1 MPSMRARLS
10 VEVVRPQK
18 STAGLDLV
26 LPGNVQAFL
35 DTPIYARTNG
45 YLKKW
50 YADIGAHVKNGQ
62 LLAEIDTPEVDDQL
76 RAARA
81 DLANANA
88 NYALAKSTADRWT
101 DMLKSKSVS
110 KQETDEKVGD
120 MLAKKATL
128 DAARFNVAR
137 LEKTQSFQKV
147 YAPFDGIVT
156 ARNVDVGA
164 LIDAGSSGGPAKE
177 LFHVAQA
184 DRLRVYVNVPQAYAQ
199 QVRAQQTAFLTL
211 TETPSKHY
219 PGTVARTAGAVD
231 PQQRTMLVEVDVDN
245 RNGDL
250 LPGAY
255 AQVHFALGTGA
266 APFTLP
272 GNALLFRPDG
282 VKVAT
287 VDAQHKVKL
296 VPVSLGTDFGTRV
309 AIVSGLQGDE
319 QVILNPQDS
328 IVDGAPVRIVP
339 ARRYGRARSCAGRR
353 SGRFG
358 AAGRA
363 EQGSGM
369 RCRARRECADRAHAS
384 VQIQRGIS
392 PDCAVSRRASRG
404 RHSSPSAHRCRTL
417 RGVARPRLTA
427 CTVGPD
433 YVKPPATTAAT
444 YKELEGTGWKP
455 AQPADTLTRGAWW
468 SVYADPS
475 LDALEQQV
483 ASANQNVQAAE
494 ARFRAARATVAQYR
508 SSFFPVVTANR
519 RLFARAVVGERAAQI
534 DRRPHAERLPRASRR
549 VVGTRPVG
557 PRVAQR
563 RRRES
568 RSAGQ
573 RRRRASRAPVDA
585 GRTRDRLLRAARTRS
600 GAPTSRRHDRGL
612 QAKRSI

>member
-1 MPSMRARLS
+1 MEGQRPDSSGTTRDPAKTKRARWIAVAVAVAVIALAAQGIWSRHDAHAALERDAEHASQTS

-50 YADIGAHVKNGQ
+50 YADIGAKVKNGQ

-81 DLANANA
+81 DLANAEA
-88 NYALAKSTADRWT
+88 NYALAKSTAARWT
-101 DMLKSKSVS
+101 EMLKSKSVS

-199 QVRAQQTAFLTL
+199 QVRARQTAFLTL
-211 TETPSKHY
+211 TETPSRHF

-255 AQVHFALGTGA
+255 AQVHFELGTGA

-296 VPVSLGTDFGTRV
+296 IAVSLGTDFGTRV
-309 AIVSGLQGDE
+309 AIASGLQGDE

-328 IVDGAPVRIVP
+328 IIDGAPVRIV
-339 ARRYGRARSCAGRR
+339 AAKAGTA
-353 SGRFG
+353 SGASGATGASGSAAGGEGTAGASG
-358 AAGRA
+358 AAASRDGA
-363 EQGSGM
+363 ASASG
-369 RCRARRECADRAHAS
+369 AAAGNDRAAGGS
-384 VQIQRGIS
+384 N
-392 PDCAVSRRASRG
+392 AVA
-404 RHSSPSAHRCRTL
+404 
-417 RGVARPRLTA
+417 
-427 CTVGPD
+427 
-433 YVKPPATTAAT
+433 
-444 YKELEGTGWKP
+444 
-455 AQPADTLTRGAWW
+455 ADTPTTHVAASL
-468 SVYADPS
+468 SVK
-475 LDALEQQV
+475 
-483 ASANQNVQAAE
+483 AS
-494 ARFRAARATVAQYR
+494 
-508 SSFFPVVTANR
+508 S
-519 RLFARAVVGERAAQI
+519 
-534 DRRPHAERLPRASRR
+534 
-549 VVGTRPVG
+549 
-557 PRVAQR
+557 
-563 RRRES
+563 
-568 RSAGQ
+568 
-573 RRRRASRAPVDA
+573 
-585 GRTRDRLLRAARTRS
+585 
-600 GAPTSRRHDRGL
+600 
-612 QAKRSI
+612 

>member
-1 MPSMRARLS
+1 MEGQRPDGSSATHDPAKSKRARLIGIVAVIAVIALAAQGIWSRHDAHSALERDAEHASQTS

-18 STAGLDLV
+18 STTGLDLV

-50 YADIGAHVKNGQ
+50 YADIGAHVKSGQ

-81 DLANANA
+81 DLANADA

-101 DMLKSKSVS
+101 EMLKSKSVS
-110 KQETDEKVGD
+110 TQETDEKVGD
-120 MLAKKATL
+120 MLAKKGSL

-184 DRLRVYVNVPQAYAQ
+184 DRLRVYVNVPQAYAL

-231 PQQRTMLVEVDVDN
+231 QQQRTMLVEVDVDN

-255 AQVHFALGTGA
+255 AQVHFALGTGV

-296 VPVSLGTDFGTRV
+296 LPVSLGTDFGTRV
-309 AIVSGLQGDE
+309 AIASGLQGDE

-328 IVDGAPVRIVP
+328 IVEGAPVRIVP
-339 ARRYGRARSCAGRR
+339 RKAQNGAGTAGA
-353 SGRFG
+353 SG
-358 AAGRA
+358 AAAG
-363 EQGSGM
+363 GS
-369 RCRARRECADRAHAS
+369 
-384 VQIQRGIS
+384 
-392 PDCAVSRRASRG
+392 
-404 RHSSPSAHRCRTL
+404 
-417 RGVARPRLTA
+417 
-427 CTVGPD
+427 
-433 YVKPPATTAAT
+433 
-444 YKELEGTGWKP
+444 
-455 AQPADTLTRGAWW
+455 
-468 SVYADPS
+468 
-475 LDALEQQV
+475 
-483 ASANQNVQAAE
+483 
-494 ARFRAARATVAQYR
+494 
-508 SSFFPVVTANR
+508 
-519 RLFARAVVGERAAQI
+519 
-534 DRRPHAERLPRASRR
+534 
-549 VVGTRPVG
+549 
-557 PRVAQR
+557 
-563 RRRES
+563 
-568 RSAGQ
+568 
-573 RRRRASRAPVDA
+573 
-585 GRTRDRLLRAARTRS
+585 
-600 GAPTSRRHDRGL
+600 
-612 QAKRSI
+612 

>member
-1 MPSMRARLS
+1 MEGNRPDETAQHGERPRGSSKRARAIAVGAAIVVLALAAQGIWSRHDAHAALERDAEHASQLS
-10 VEVVRPQK
+10 VEVVQPQK
-18 STAGLDLV
+18 SSAGLDLV
-26 LPGNVQAFL
+26 LPGNVQAVL
-35 DTPIYARTNG
+35 DTPIYARTSG

-101 DMLKSKSVS
+101 EMLKSKSVS

-184 DRLRVYVNVPQAYAQ
+184 DRLRVYVNVPQGYAQ
-199 QVRAQQTAFLTL
+199 QVRAQQSAYLTL
-211 TETPSKHY
+211 TETPSRHY
-219 PGTVARTAGAVD
+219 PGTAARPAGAVD
-231 PQQRTMLVEVDVDN
+231 PQQRTMLVEVAVDN
-245 RNGDL
+245 RSGEL

-272 GNALLFRPDG
+272 GNAFLFRPDG

-339 ARRYGRARSCAGRR
+339 HEAEGGAGGA
-353 SGRFG
+353 SSG
-358 AAGRA
+358 AAATGA
-363 EQGSGM
+363 SG
-369 RCRARRECADRAHAS
+369 
-384 VQIQRGIS
+384 G
-392 PDCAVSRRASRG
+392 
-404 RHSSPSAHRCRTL
+404 
-417 RGVARPRLTA
+417 
-427 CTVGPD
+427 
-433 YVKPPATTAAT
+433 
-444 YKELEGTGWKP
+444 
-455 AQPADTLTRGAWW
+455 
-468 SVYADPS
+468 
-475 LDALEQQV
+475 
-483 ASANQNVQAAE
+483 
-494 ARFRAARATVAQYR
+494 
-508 SSFFPVVTANR
+508 
-519 RLFARAVVGERAAQI
+519 
-534 DRRPHAERLPRASRR
+534 
-549 VVGTRPVG
+549 
-557 PRVAQR
+557 
-563 RRRES
+563 
-568 RSAGQ
+568 
-573 RRRRASRAPVDA
+573 
-585 GRTRDRLLRAARTRS
+585 
-600 GAPTSRRHDRGL
+600 
-612 QAKRSI
+612 

>member
-1 MPSMRARLS
+1 VVAIALAAQGIRSRHNAHAALERDAEHASQMS

-18 STAGLDLV
+18 SSAGLDLV

-50 YADIGAHVKNGQ
+50 YADIGAHVKSGQ

-88 NYALAKSTADRWT
+88 NYALAKSTADRWSE
-101 DMLKSKSVS
+101 MLKSKSVS

-147 YAPFDGIVT
+147 YAPFDGMVT

-164 LIDAGSSGGPAKE
+164 LIDAGSAGGPAKE

-211 TETPSKHY
+211 TETPSRHY

-231 PQQRTMLVEVDVDN
+231 QQQRTMLVEVDVDN
-245 RNGDL
+245 RDGDL

-255 AQVHFALGTGA
+255 AQVHFALGAGA
-266 APFTLP
+266 APFTVP

-287 VDAQHKVKL
+287 VDAQRKVKL
-296 VPVSLGTDFGTRV
+296 LPVSLGTDFGTRV
-309 AIVSGLQGDE
+309 AIASGLHGDE

-339 ARRYGRARSCAGRR
+339 RKAEGAEGASGAGA
-353 SGRFG
+353 GGDG
-358 AAGRA
+358 AAGA
-363 EQGSGM
+363 SG
-369 RCRARRECADRAHAS
+369 A
-384 VQIQRGIS
+384 
-392 PDCAVSRRASRG
+392 
-404 RHSSPSAHRCRTL
+404 
-417 RGVARPRLTA
+417 
-427 CTVGPD
+427 
-433 YVKPPATTAAT
+433 
-444 YKELEGTGWKP
+444 
-455 AQPADTLTRGAWW
+455 
-468 SVYADPS
+468 
-475 LDALEQQV
+475 
-483 ASANQNVQAAE
+483 
-494 ARFRAARATVAQYR
+494 
-508 SSFFPVVTANR
+508 
-519 RLFARAVVGERAAQI
+519 
-534 DRRPHAERLPRASRR
+534 
-549 VVGTRPVG
+549 
-557 PRVAQR
+557 
-563 RRRES
+563 
-568 RSAGQ
+568 
-573 RRRRASRAPVDA
+573 
-585 GRTRDRLLRAARTRS
+585 AARTS
-600 GAPTSRRHDRGL
+600 S
-612 QAKRSI
+612 

>member
-1 MPSMRARLS
+1 MEAQRPDDPDNARNPAKTRRPRWPVVAVAVIAIALAAQGIWSRHDAHAALERDAEHASQLS
-10 VEVVRPQK
+10 VEVVRPQR
-18 STAGLDLV
+18 SAAGLDLV

-50 YADIGAHVKNGQ
+50 YVDIGAHVKNGQ

-81 DLANANA
+81 DLANAEA
-88 NYALAKSTADRWT
+88 NYALAKSTADRWN
-101 DMLKSKSVS
+101 DMLKSRSVS

-147 YAPFDGIVT
+147 YAPFDGTVT

-164 LIDAGSSGGPAKE
+164 LIDAGSAGGPAKE

-211 TETPSKHY
+211 TETPSLRY

-245 RNGDL
+245 RKGDL

-266 APFTLP
+266 ALFTLP

-287 VDAQHKVKL
+287 VDSQQKVKL
-296 VPVSLGTDFGTRV
+296 LPVSLGTDFGTRV
-309 AIVSGLQGDE
+309 AIASGLQGDE

-339 ARRYGRARSCAGRR
+339 RKLEA
-353 SGRFG
+353 G
-358 AAGRA
+358 AASGA
-363 EQGSGM
+363 AAGSEGS
-369 RCRARRECADRAHAS
+369 AGASGAATGGESATGASAAAAHAEN
-384 VQIQRGIS
+384 
-392 PDCAVSRRASRG
+392 A
-404 RHSSPSAHRCRTL
+404 
-417 RGVARPRLTA
+417 
-427 CTVGPD
+427 
-433 YVKPPATTAAT
+433 
-444 YKELEGTGWKP
+444 
-455 AQPADTLTRGAWW
+455 
-468 SVYADPS
+468 
-475 LDALEQQV
+475 
-483 ASANQNVQAAE
+483 ASASAA
-494 ARFRAARATVAQYR
+494 AAANSQTTRQTSALTLVR
-508 SSFFPVVTANR
+508 TSS
-519 RLFARAVVGERAAQI
+519 
-534 DRRPHAERLPRASRR
+534 
-549 VVGTRPVG
+549 
-557 PRVAQR
+557 
-563 RRRES
+563 
-568 RSAGQ
+568 
-573 RRRRASRAPVDA
+573 
-585 GRTRDRLLRAARTRS
+585 
-600 GAPTSRRHDRGL
+600 
-612 QAKRSI
+612 

>member
-1 MPSMRARLS
+1 MEGKRPDGSNATLDPAKGKRARWVIVAVVVVILVLAAQGIWSRRDAHAALERDAEHASRTS
-10 VEVVRPQK
+10 VEVVRPEK

-50 YADIGAHVKNGQ
+50 YADIGAHVRNGQ

-81 DLANANA
+81 DLANADA

-120 MLAKKATL
+120 MLAKKGTL

-219 PGTVARTAGAVD
+219 PGTVARTSGAVD

-255 AQVHFALGTGA
+255 AQVHFALGAGA

-287 VDAQHKVKL
+287 VDPQHKVKL
-296 VPVSLGTDFGTRV
+296 LPVSLGTDFGTRV
-309 AIVSGLQGDE
+309 AIASGLQGNE

-339 ARRYGRARSCAGRR
+339 AKTG
-353 SGRFG
+353 G
-358 AAGRA
+358 AAGA
-363 EQGSGM
+363 SG
-369 RCRARRECADRAHAS
+369 AAAS
-384 VQIQRGIS
+384 GEG
-392 PDCAVSRRASRG
+392 AAGAS
-404 RHSSPSAHRCRTL
+404 
-417 RGVARPRLTA
+417 GVAA
-427 CTVGPD
+427 GGA
-433 YVKPPATTAAT
+433 PAAHLAS
-444 YKELEGTGWKP
+444 LQ
-455 AQPADTLTRGAWW
+455 AVRGA
-468 SVYADPS
+468 S
-475 LDALEQQV
+475 
-483 ASANQNVQAAE
+483 
-494 ARFRAARATVAQYR
+494 
-508 SSFFPVVTANR
+508 
-519 RLFARAVVGERAAQI
+519 
-534 DRRPHAERLPRASRR
+534 
-549 VVGTRPVG
+549 
-557 PRVAQR
+557 
-563 RRRES
+563 
-568 RSAGQ
+568 
-573 RRRRASRAPVDA
+573 
-585 GRTRDRLLRAARTRS
+585 
-600 GAPTSRRHDRGL
+600 
-612 QAKRSI
+612 

>member
-1 MPSMRARLS
+1 MEGQRPDGSHSARDAAQGHRARWIGVAVAVAVVALAAQGIWSRHDAHAELERAAEHASQTS

-18 STAGLDLV
+18 STSGPDLM

-50 YADIGAHVKNGQ
+50 YADIGAHVKGGQ

-81 DLANANA
+81 DLANADA

-164 LIDAGSSGGPAKE
+164 LIDAGSAGGPAKE

-184 DRLRVYVNVPQAYAQ
+184 DRLRVYVNVPQAYALQ
-199 QVRAQQTAFLTL
+199 IRAEQSAFLTL
-211 TETPSKHY
+211 TETPSRHY
-219 PGTVARTAGAVD
+219 PGVVARTAGAVD

-255 AQVHFALGTGA
+255 AQVHFALSTGV

-272 GNALLFRPDG
+272 GNTLLFRPDG

-296 VPVSLGTDFGTRV
+296 MPVSLGTDFGTRV
-309 AIVSGLQGDE
+309 AIVSGLRGDE
-319 QVILNPQDS
+319 QVIVNPQDS
-328 IVDGAPVRIVP
+328 IVDGAQVRIV
-339 ARRYGRARSCAGRR
+339 AAKVEGA
-353 SGRFG
+353 SG
-358 AAGRA
+358 
-363 EQGSGM
+363 
-369 RCRARRECADRAHAS
+369 
-384 VQIQRGIS
+384 
-392 PDCAVSRRASRG
+392 
-404 RHSSPSAHRCRTL
+404 L
-417 RGVARPRLTA
+417 
-427 CTVGPD
+427 
-433 YVKPPATTAAT
+433 
-444 YKELEGTGWKP
+444 
-455 AQPADTLTRGAWW
+455 
-468 SVYADPS
+468 
-475 LDALEQQV
+475 
-483 ASANQNVQAAE
+483 
-494 ARFRAARATVAQYR
+494 
-508 SSFFPVVTANR
+508 
-519 RLFARAVVGERAAQI
+519 
-534 DRRPHAERLPRASRR
+534 
-549 VVGTRPVG
+549 
-557 PRVAQR
+557 
-563 RRRES
+563 
-568 RSAGQ
+568 
-573 RRRRASRAPVDA
+573 
-585 GRTRDRLLRAARTRS
+585 S
-600 GAPTSRRHDRGL
+600 GAPAVEGAASATGAFATDLPTVEAS
-612 QAKRSI
+612 S

>member
-1 MPSMRARLS
+1 MEGKRPDGSNTALNPARQKRARWIIVAAAAVVAVLAAQGIWSRHDAHAALERDAEHASQTS

-18 STAGLDLV
+18 STVGLDLV

-50 YADIGAHVKNGQ
+50 YADIGAKVKNGQ

-81 DLANANA
+81 DLANADA

-101 DMLKSKSVS
+101 GMLQSKSVS

-120 MLAKKATL
+120 MLAKKGTL

-184 DRLRVYVNVPQAYAQ
+184 DRLRVYVNVPQAYAL

-255 AQVHFALGTGA
+255 AQVHFALGAGA

-287 VDAQHKVKL
+287 VDLQHKVKL
-296 VPVSLGTDFGTRV
+296 LPVSLGTDFGTRV
-309 AIVSGLQGDE
+309 AVASGLQGNE

-339 ARRYGRARSCAGRR
+339 GKARGASSAE
-353 SGRFG
+353 G
-358 AAGRA
+358 AAGA
-363 EQGSGM
+363 SG
-369 RCRARRECADRAHAS
+369 
-384 VQIQRGIS
+384 
-392 PDCAVSRRASRG
+392 
-404 RHSSPSAHRCRTL
+404 
-417 RGVARPRLTA
+417 
-427 CTVGPD
+427 
-433 YVKPPATTAAT
+433 AA
-444 YKELEGTGWKP
+444 
-455 AQPADTLTRGAWW
+455 A
-468 SVYADPS
+468 
-475 LDALEQQV
+475 
-483 ASANQNVQAAE
+483 
-494 ARFRAARATVAQYR
+494 
-508 SSFFPVVTANR
+508 
-519 RLFARAVVGERAAQI
+519 VGEGAA
-534 DRRPHAERLPRASRR
+534 S
-549 VVGTRPVG
+549 
-557 PRVAQR
+557 
-563 RRRES
+563 
-568 RSAGQ
+568 
-573 RRRRASRAPVDA
+573 ASRA
-585 GRTRDRLLRAARTRS
+585 AAAS
-600 GAPTSRRHDRGL
+600 APAAHVASL
-612 QAKRSI
+612 QAVRDAL

>member
-1 MPSMRARLS
+1 MEGKRPDGSNAAPDPAKGKRARWVIVAVVVVIVLLAAQGIWS
-10 VEVVRPQK
+10 RHDAHAALERDAEHASQTNVEVVRPQK

-120 MLAKKATL
+120 MLAKKGTL
-128 DAARFNVAR
+128 DAAHFNVAR

-211 TETPSKHY
+211 TETPPKHY
-219 PGTVARTAGAVD
+219 PGTVARTSGAVD

-255 AQVHFALGTGA
+255 AQVHFALGAGA

-272 GNALLFRPDG
+272 GNALLFRSDG

-287 VDAQHKVKL
+287 VDPQHKVKL
-296 VPVSLGTDFGTRV
+296 LSVSLGTDFGTRV
-309 AIVSGLQGDE
+309 AIASGLQGDE

-328 IVDGAPVRIVP
+328 IIDGAPVRIVP
-339 ARRYGRARSCAGRR
+339 AKAGAAA
-353 SGRFG
+353 SSAAGASSAEG
-358 AAGRA
+358 AAGA
-363 EQGSGM
+363 SG
-369 RCRARRECADRAHAS
+369 AAAASAPIAH
-384 VQIQRGIS
+384 
-392 PDCAVSRRASRG
+392 
-404 RHSSPSAHRCRTL
+404 
-417 RGVARPRLTA
+417 
-427 CTVGPD
+427 
-433 YVKPPATTAAT
+433 
-444 YKELEGTGWKP
+444 
-455 AQPADTLTRGAWW
+455 
-468 SVYADPS
+468 
-475 LDALEQQV
+475 V
-483 ASANQNVQAAE
+483 ASLQS
-494 ARFRAARATVAQYR
+494 ARM
-508 SSFFPVVTANR
+508 S
-519 RLFARAVVGERAAQI
+519 L
-534 DRRPHAERLPRASRR
+534 
-549 VVGTRPVG
+549 
-557 PRVAQR
+557 
-563 RRRES
+563 
-568 RSAGQ
+568 
-573 RRRRASRAPVDA
+573 
-585 GRTRDRLLRAARTRS
+585 
-600 GAPTSRRHDRGL
+600 
-612 QAKRSI
+612 